1 LERFFGKKE
10 GKQKK
15 LNLKFYKMEITGR
28 LTADA
33 VVRTVSGDRKV
44 TGFSIAINDTYRSGG
59 EQKKVTTFIDCS
71 YWLNTGIAEY
81 LKKGGWVQLYGRIGV
96 NAYLSGSGEAKA
108 SLTFHTSEIKLLGSP
123 QRSASSSP
131 AYEHT
136 QQEQPKAVETA
147 ANKFEGI
154 DDDLPF

>member
-1 LERFFGKKE
+1 
-10 GKQKK
+10 
-15 LNLKFYKMEITGR
+15 MEITGR

-81 LKKGGWVQLYGRIGV
+81 LKKGGWVELYGRIGV
-96 NAYLSGSGEAKA
+96 NAYLSGSGEAKG
-108 SLTFHTSEIKLLGSP
+108 SLTFYTSEIKLLGSA
-123 QRSASSSP
+123 SKNESSSP
-131 AYEHT
+131 VSETT
-136 QQEQPKAVETA
+136 QQEPAKVAEIA
-147 ANKFEGI
+147 ANKFGGI

>member
-1 LERFFGKKE
+1 
-10 GKQKK
+10 
-15 LNLKFYKMEITGR
+15 MEITGR

-33 VVRTVSGDRKV
+33 VVRTVSGGRKV

-96 NAYLSGSGEAKA
+96 NAYLSGSDEAKA
-108 SLTFHTSEIKLLGSP
+108 SLTFHTSEIKLLGS
-123 QRSASSSP
+123 ASKNENSSP
-131 AYEHT
+131 ASETT
-136 QQEQPKAVETA
+136 QQETPKAAEIT

>member
-1 LERFFGKKE
+1 
-10 GKQKK
+10 
-15 LNLKFYKMEITGR
+15 MEITGR

-96 NAYLSGSGEAKA
+96 NAYLSASGEAKA

-123 QRSASSSP
+123 QRSESSSL

-136 QQEQPKAVETA
+136 QQEQPKVAEIA

>member
-1 LERFFGKKE
+1 
-10 GKQKK
+10 
-15 LNLKFYKMEITGR
+15 MEITGR

-44 TGFSIAINDTYRSGG
+44 VGFSIAINDTFRSGG
-59 EQKKVTTFIDCS
+59 EQKKITTFIDCS

-96 NAYLSGSGEAKA
+96 NAYISGNNEAKA
-108 SLTFHTSEIKLLGSP
+108 SLTFHTSEVKLLGAAARNWEMP
-123 QRSASSSP
+123 NVVAK
-131 AYEHT
+131 E
-136 QQEQPKAVETA
+136 EETIPLV
-147 ANKFEGI
+147 KVDSTFEGI

>member
-1 LERFFGKKE
+1 
-10 GKQKK
+10 
-15 LNLKFYKMEITGR
+15 MEITGR

-96 NAYLSGSGEAKA
+96 NPYLSGSGEAKA
-108 SLTFHTSEIKLLGSP
+108 SLTFHTSEIKLLGSAS
-123 QRSASSSP
+123 RSENSSP
-131 AYEHT
+131 AAEHT
-136 QQEQPKAVETA
+136 KQEQPKGVETA
-147 ANKFEGI
+147 VNKFDGI
-154 DDDLPF
+154 DDNPPF

>member
-1 LERFFGKKE
+1 
-10 GKQKK
+10 
-15 LNLKFYKMEITGR
+15 

-96 NAYLSGSGEAKA
+96 NPYLSGSGEAKA
-108 SLTFHTSEIKLLGSP
+108 SLTFHTSEIKLLGSAS
-123 QRSASSSP
+123 RSENSSP
-131 AYEHT
+131 AAEHT
-136 QQEQPKAVETA
+136 QQEQPKGVETA
-147 ANKFEGI
+147 VNKFDGI

>member
-1 LERFFGKKE
+1 
-10 GKQKK
+10 
-15 LNLKFYKMEITGR
+15 MEITGR

-44 TGFSIAINDTYRSGG
+44 VGFSIAINDTFRSGG
-59 EQKKVTTFIDCS
+59 EQKKITTFIDCS

-96 NAYLSGSGEAKA
+96 NAYMSGNNEAKA
-108 SLTFHTSEIKLLGSP
+108 SLTFHTSEIKLLGTVARNWEMP
-123 QRSASSSP
+123 NVVA
-131 AYEHT
+131 
-136 QQEQPKAVETA
+136 QEEEIIPVVKVDST
-147 ANKFEGI
+147 FEGI

>member
-1 LERFFGKKE
+1 
-10 GKQKK
+10 
-15 LNLKFYKMEITGR
+15 MEITGR

-71 YWLNTGIAEY
+71 YWLNTGIADY

-96 NAYLSGSGEAKA
+96 NAYLSSSGEAKA
-108 SLTFHTSEIKLLGSP
+108 SLTFHTAEIKLLGSAT
-123 QRSASSSP
+123 RSEVA
-131 AYEHT
+131 AYSDSMQHAP
-136 QQEQPKAVETA
+136 EQTLNEKIT
-147 ANKFEGI
+147 FQGI
-154 DDDLPF
+154 DDLPF

>member
-1 LERFFGKKE
+1 
-10 GKQKK
+10 
-15 LNLKFYKMEITGR
+15 MEITGR

-96 NAYLSGSGEAKA
+96 NPYLSGSGEAKA
-108 SLTFHTSEIKLLGSP
+108 SLTFHTSEIKLLGST
-123 QRSASSSP
+123 QRSESSSP
-131 AYEHT
+131 VSENT
-136 QQEQPKAVETA
+136 PRDIPKAGIA
-147 ANKFEGI
+147 AVNKFEGI
-154 DDDLPF
+154 DDNPPF

>member
-1 LERFFGKKE
+1 
-10 GKQKK
+10 
-15 LNLKFYKMEITGR
+15 MEITGR

-33 VVRTVSGDRKV
+33 VVRTVSENRKV
-44 TGFSIAINDTYRSGG
+44 VGFSIAINDTFRANG

-96 NAYLSGSGEAKA
+96 NAYMSGNNEARA
-108 SLTFHTSEIKLLGSP
+108 SLTFHTSEIKLLGG
-123 QRSASSSP
+123 
-131 AYEHT
+131 
-136 QQEQPKAVETA
+136 A
-147 ANKFEGI
+147 ARNWEMPNVVAKESEAIPVAQVNSTFDGI

>member
-1 LERFFGKKE
+1 LERFFGKK
-10 GKQKK
+10 GRKQKK
-15 LNLKFYKMEITGR
+15 LNLKFYNMEITGR

-33 VVRTVSGDRKV
+33 VVRTVSGGRKV
-44 TGFSIAINDTYRSGG
+44 TGFSIAINDSYRTAG
-59 EQKKVTTFIDCS
+59 EQKKITTFIDCS

-108 SLTFHTSEIKLLGSP
+108 SLTFHTSEIKLLGSN
-123 QRSASSSP
+123 QRSESSSP
-131 AYEHT
+131 VSENT
-136 QQEQPKAVETA
+136 QQETPKAAEVT